1 MSDSPGFDDPAQD
14 DAFRSLF
21 RPAEPRS
28 EPEPEVEPVVQ
39 EPRPAA
45 STGRLFRSRGAQ
57 TQSDTIVA
65 LSADEAAQLRSMSEQ
80 PARAEVAVP
89 TAAAVAVPASTSVAA
104 FEPSEPPARRTA
116 PAQTPEEVAA
126 MSARRRQEPGLAPG
140 AVYILVIGVTLI
152 AGFIDAYLSGTGLG
166 WITGIALLI
175 ISVYCAV
182 RVRVSQIS
190 VSVIAPPI
198 AFGLAAITVGQ
209 IGQSRAGGA
218 LLAWINNSF
227 FSLADNW
234 FWVIATT
241 LACLVIAVVRSRR

>member
-1 MSDSPGFDDPAQD
+1 MA
-14 DAFRSLF
+14 
-21 RPAEPRS
+21 
-28 EPEPEVEPVVQ
+28 
-39 EPRPAA
+39 
-45 STGRLFRSRGAQ
+45 
-57 TQSDTIVA
+57 
-65 LSADEAAQLRSMSEQ
+65 
-80 PARAEVAVP
+80 
-89 TAAAVAVPASTSVAA
+89 
-104 FEPSEPPARRTA
+104 
-116 PAQTPEEVAA
+116 
-126 MSARRRQEPGLAPG
+126 ARRRQEPGLAPG

-166 WITGIALLI
+166 WITGIALLLSSI
-175 ISVYCAV
+175 YCAV
-182 RVRVSQIS
+182 RVRRSEVS

-241 LACLVIAVVRSRR
+241 LICLAIAVVRSRR